1 MPIIALNNS
10 QKPLQSG
17 RKQSTLV
24 AEQFN
29 SISKVSAKNTDRY
42 IWPKKIP
49 KLFFPPNWIRI
60 FEIFHQILKR
70 G

>member
-1 MPIIALNNS
+1 MPLIALNNS
-10 QKPLQSG
+10 QKPLQN
-17 RKQSTLV
+17 RHQQSTLV

-49 KLFFPPNWIRI
+49 KLFDP
-60 FEIFHQILKR
+60 L
-70 G
+70 